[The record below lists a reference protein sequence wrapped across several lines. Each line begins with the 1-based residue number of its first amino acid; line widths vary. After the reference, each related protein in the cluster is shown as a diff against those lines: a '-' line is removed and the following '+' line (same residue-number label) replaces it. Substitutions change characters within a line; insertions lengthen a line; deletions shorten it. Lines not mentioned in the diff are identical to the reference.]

1 MSRRLTRGSWAASP
15 LKSLNVWVP
24 GGQVW
29 HNRLWN
35 YSIIFVHKHTQ
46 THTHTHTHRRTTE
59 GESDTREGASK
70 ERRSKRSSRRLP
82 VTWHPIIFS
91 QLLRRSD
98 ATEAEIKAANC
109 HSLRREQVFF
119 PLLPKKDVIKGI
131 KCCWLSEVLKMSH
144 FKHFWPPWKW
154 TLKVWRSKTNIL
166 KTSHQWRWVYQM
178 QQRPKIK
185 AANCHSVSPIFLHFF
200 YHEDGQK
207 KR

>member
-1 MSRRLTRGSWAASP
+1 MGAWWAGVAQQIVK
-15 LKSLNVWVP
+15 L
-24 GGQVW
+24 QY
-29 HNRLWN
+29 H
-35 YSIIFVHKHTQ
+35 FCTQ
-46 THTHTHTHRRTTE
+46 THPDTHAHRRTTK

-144 FKHFWPPWKW
+144 FIHFWPPWKW